1 MPTIIT
7 AENLWKQYQIGADQ
21 SARYLRDTVSG
32 LLKSPLKRMRT
43 NGKSDDRTISALKG
57 VSFEVEQGEI
67 VGLIGRNGAGKSTLL
82 KIVSRITEPTSGRV
96 RLRGRVGRLLEVGTG
111 FHPELTG

>member
-21 SARYLRDTVSG
+21 SARYLPDTLGG
-32 LLKSPLKRMRT
+32 LLKSRLKHART
-43 NGKSDDRTISALKG
+43 NGKTDDRTISALKG
-57 VSFEVEQGEI
+57 VSFDVAQGEI

-82 KIVSRITEPTSGRV
+82 KIVSRIT
-96 RLRGRVGRLLEVGTG
+96 
-111 FHPELTG
+111 